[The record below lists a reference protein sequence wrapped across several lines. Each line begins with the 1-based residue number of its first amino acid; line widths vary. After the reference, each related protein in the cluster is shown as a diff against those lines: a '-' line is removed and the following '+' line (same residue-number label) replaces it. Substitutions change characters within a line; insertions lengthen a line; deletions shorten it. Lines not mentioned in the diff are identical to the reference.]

1 MKPTLL
7 LCSLVSLLFCFL
19 SYSCF
24 AQTTENNEII
34 IESSESNFS
43 TEHIEQINY
52 NSSAG
57 KPSSVPTPNEEAIYL
72 TTNKDSLQVLKELC
86 LKSKATWEK
95 LKKEQNKTTYSY
107 KSKFTYKMMFD
118 VTKEVTF
125 EDNDAIALIMHTSKF
140 GDKEFISEEMNVR
153 TKQGGYELK
162 GIRSI
167 DRMYEYCLDEL
178 FSMSVA
184 ENEIYFGVDKNG
196 IINLYG
202 FVPKNC
208 LDACFEGQSIQE
220 FSWE

>member
-1 MKPTLL
+1 MKSIFFSVLFFTLF
-7 LCSLVSLLFCFL
+7 SSSFI
-19 SYSCF
+19 CF
-24 AQTTENNEII
+24 AQTAENDEFIKAVDSI
-34 IESSESNFS
+34 VS

-52 NSSAG
+52 SSSAG
-57 KPSSVPTPNEEAIYL
+57 KSSATPIPNKEGIYL
-72 TTNKDSLQVLKELC
+72 STNKDSLQVLKELC

-125 EDNDAIALIMHTSKF
+125 EDNDAIALIIHSSKF
-140 GDKEFISEEMNVR
+140 GDEEFISEEMNVR

-167 DRMYEYCLDEL
+167 DEMYHYCLNKL
-178 FSMSVA
+178 FSMSDE
-184 ENEIYFGVDKNG
+184 ENTIYFGVDENG
-196 IINLYG
+196 IINMYG

-208 LDACFEGQSIQE
+208 VDDCFEGQYIQE
-220 FSWE
+220 FFWK